1 MAKRSDRFGATQGL
15 GSILEQEKRR
25 IYDDAAP
32 AKREAFLEAERAQ
45 EVYRAWNT
53 VCARTREG
61 QHVCGLH
68 FVPETRELIVY
79 VDGSSWVNELTVLRE
94 IIRARME
101 ACGVCVSALVFKL
114 SRKGYEPSRVTSSAA
129 AGAKSSVR
137 TAPPHAELSHADL
150 AAIDARAS
158 RIKDEGLQRA
168 LKSAMGA
175 GLSLDKARK
184 STK

>member
-1 MAKRSDRFGATQGL
+1 MARRSDRFGTTQGL

-25 IYDDAAP
+25 IYDDATP
-32 AKREAFLEAERAQ
+32 AKREAFLEAERAR

-68 FVPETRELIVY
+68 FVPETRELVVY

-101 ACGVCVSALVFKL
+101 ACGV
-114 SRKGYEPSRVTSSAA
+114 RV
-129 AGAKSSVR
+129 
-137 TAPPHAELSHADL
+137 
-150 AAIDARAS
+150 
-158 RIKDEGLQRA
+158 
-168 LKSAMGA
+168 
-175 GLSLDKARK
+175 
-184 STK
+184 

>member
-1 MAKRSDRFGATQGL
+1 MARRSDRFGATQGL
-15 GSILEQEKRR
+15 GSILEQERRR
-25 IYDDAAP
+25 IYDDATP
-32 AKREAFLEAERAQ
+32 AKREAFLEAERAR

-101 ACGVCVSALVFKL
+101 ACGV
-114 SRKGYEPSRVTSSAA
+114 RV
-129 AGAKSSVR
+129 
-137 TAPPHAELSHADL
+137 
-150 AAIDARAS
+150 
-158 RIKDEGLQRA
+158 
-168 LKSAMGA
+168 
-175 GLSLDKARK
+175 
-184 STK
+184 

>member
-1 MAKRSDRFGATQGL
+1 MARKSDRLGTTQGL
-15 GSILEQEKRR
+15 GNILEQEKRR

-32 AKREAFLEAERAQ
+32 AKREAFLEAERAR

-68 FVPETRELIVY
+68 FVPETSELIVY

-101 ACGVCVSALVFKL
+101 ACGVRVSALVFKL
-114 SRKGYEPSRVTSSAA
+114 SRKGSEAPRAASSAA
-129 AGAKSSVR
+129 SKDKSPAHAAR
-137 TAPPHAELSHADL
+137 PQAELSSADV
-150 AAIDARAS
+150 ASIDARVA

-175 GLSLDKARK
+175 GLSLDKSRK

>member
-1 MAKRSDRFGATQGL
+1 MARKSDRFGTTQGL
-15 GSILEQEKRR
+15 GNILEQEKRR

-32 AKREAFLEAERAQ
+32 AKREAFLEAERAR

-68 FVPETRELIVY
+68 FVPETSELIVY

-101 ACGVCVSALVFKL
+101 ACGVRVSALVFKL
-114 SRKGYEPSRVTSSAA
+114 SRKGYEAPRAASSAA
-129 AGAKSSVR
+129 SKDKSPAHAAR
-137 TAPPHAELSHADL
+137 PQAELSSADV
-150 AAIDARAS
+150 ASIDARVAH
-158 RIKDEGLQRA
+158 IKDEGLQRA

-175 GLSLDKARK
+175 GLSLDKSRK

>member
-1 MAKRSDRFGATQGL
+1 MPRKTERFGAPQGL

-101 ACGVCVSALVFKL
+101 ACGVSVSALVFKL
-114 SRKGYEPSRVTSSAA
+114 SRKQRNSHIQPLVAPERYLYLIQTAFFTLEYIRLTLFALREGV
-129 AGAKSSVR
+129 GAWLKKSH
-137 TAPPHAELSHADL
+137 TMA
-150 AAIDARAS
+150 
-158 RIKDEGLQRA
+158 
-168 LKSAMGA
+168 
-175 GLSLDKARK
+175 
-184 STK
+184 TKLRS

>member
-1 MAKRSDRFGATQGL
+1 MAKKSDRFGATQGL

-25 IYDDAAP
+25 IYDDATP
-32 AKREAFLEAERAQ
+32 AKREAFLKAERAR

-101 ACGVCVSALVFKL
+101 ACGVSVSALVFKL
-114 SRKGYEPSRVTSSAA
+114 SRKGYGVPSPGLSAA
-129 AGAKSSVR
+129 RGLKASACVASSR
-137 TAPPHAELSHADL
+137 AELSPADA
-150 AAIDARAS
+150 AAIDARVAH
-158 RIKDEGLQRA
+158 IKDEGLQRA

-175 GLSLDKARK
+175 GLSLGKTRK

>member
-1 MAKRSDRFGATQGL
+1 MPRKTERFGAAQGL
-15 GSILEQEKRR
+15 GSILEREKRR

-32 AKREAFLEAERAQ
+32 AKREAFLEAERVQ

-101 ACGVCVSALVFKL
+101 ACGVSVSALVFKL
-114 SRKGYEPSRVTSSAA
+114 SRKGYETARASRSIANKGASPIRKPVPLVELSSAE
-129 AGAKSSVR
+129 S
-137 TAPPHAELSHADL
+137 D
-150 AAIDARAS
+150 AIDASVA

-175 GLSLDKARK
+175 GLSLDKGRK